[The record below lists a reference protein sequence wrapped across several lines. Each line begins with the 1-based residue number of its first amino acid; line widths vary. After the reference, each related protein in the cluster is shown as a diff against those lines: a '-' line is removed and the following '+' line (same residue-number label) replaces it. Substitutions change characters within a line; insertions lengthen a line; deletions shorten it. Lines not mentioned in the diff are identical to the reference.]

1 MEFNCCARLEHF
13 QIPPGA
19 LTPDR
24 GFAGPG
30 RIIDQS
36 DGSIA
41 PVSIKGRNAY
51 LGLYISDTLDLTD
64 ALSRAPSPAE
74 LSCADPAAPCSLTN
88 FFVGDPPLKQVV
100 AHTFEAGGMGTA
112 ELEGDQHL
120 SWQASLY
127 RTDVSDDIE
136 LVASSVIGRGYFR
149 NIAAALRQGLEA
161 SMRYDAEHFSAT
173 LGYSYTDATYLT
185 GFALNS
191 PENPKAGED
200 GLIFVRS
207 GDHLPN
213 IPTNVVK
220 GVVSYT
226 DDGLTLSLAAR
237 AASGQYLEGDE
248 ANLNARTS
256 SYFVI
261 GAATRYRLTPHLDG
275 VRWGG

>member
-1 MEFNCCARLEHF
+1 
-13 QIPPGA
+13 
-19 LTPDR
+19 
-24 GFAGPG
+24 
-30 RIIDQS
+30 
-36 DGSIA
+36 
-41 PVSIKGRNAY
+41 
-51 LGLYISDTLDLTD
+51 
-64 ALSRAPSPAE
+64 
-74 LSCADPAAPCSLTN
+74 
-88 FFVGDPPLKQVV
+88 
-100 AHTFEAGGMGTA
+100 MGTA

-149 NIAAALRQGLEA
+149 NIAAARRQGLEA

-220 GVVSYT
+220 GVGSYT

-261 GAATRYRLTPHLDG
+261 GAATRYRFTPHLEVFGG
-275 VRWGG
+275 VDNLFNRAFATFGGFSPTSDVPLAEAPDATNPRSLSPAPPRTFYGGLRAMF